1 LQGYSPVTQ
10 ALLGTILT
18 WGLTALGAAT
28 AILLRGNQRKFMDI
42 SLGFAAGV
50 MLAASYWSLLEP
62 ALEMAAGLDT
72 YGENG
77 QWAFLPV
84 SVGFFLGAAFVYGT
98 DTVMSN
104 TGIASPLDLI
114 NKKKTESET
123 ELPVRT
129 QVLQMSETITDSEL
143 RLRKGLGA
151 GSEVYSIGEKERM
164 NELRRKDSWR
174 RIVLLIVAVT
184 VHNIPEGLAVGVG
197 FGAIGRTKSATFES
211 ARNLAIGIGIQN
223 FPEGIAVSLPLKAS
237 GYSTAKSIWYG
248 QLSGLVEPIAGVM
261 GAALVTLIVPILP
274 YALAF
279 AAGAMVYVVVDDI
292 VPEAQSEGN
301 GKAASWGAIVGF
313 IVMMSLDV
321 ALG

>member
-84 SVGFFLGAAFVYGT
+84 SVGFFLGASFVYGT
-98 DTVMSN
+98 DIVMSN

-114 NKKKTESET
+114 NKKKNDPET

>member
-1 LQGYSPVTQ
+1 MLEGYSPVTQ
-10 ALLGTILT
+10 AFLGTLFTWALTLLG
-18 WGLTALGAAT
+18 AST
-28 AILLRGNQRKFMDI
+28 AIFLKGNQRKFMDI

-62 ALEMAAGLDT
+62 ALEMAAGLNT

-84 SVGFFLGAAFVYGT
+84 SVGFFFGAAFVYAA
-98 DTVMSN
+98 DVVMSS
-104 TGIASPLDLI
+104 TGVTSPLDI
-114 NKKKTESET
+114 IDKKVE
-123 ELPVRT
+123 
-129 QVLQMSETITDSEL
+129 TDSESPLPNQEEQFHIGGESGL
-143 RLRKGLGA
+143 RLRRGGGG
-151 GSEVYSIGEKERM
+151 GSEVFSIGEQER
-164 NELRRKDSWR
+164 EEEIRKGDSWR

-211 ARNLAIGIGIQN
+211 ARNLALGIGIQN
-223 FPEGIAVSLPLKAS
+223 FPEGIAVSLPLKAA
-237 GYSTAKSIWYG
+237 GFSTAKAIWYG
-248 QLSGLVEPIAGVM
+248 QLSGLVEPVAGVL
-261 GAALVTLIVPILP
+261 GAALVGFIVPILP

-292 VPEAQSEGN
+292 IPEAQSEGN